1 MHESSSQTK
10 VDAGEESDMSSV
22 YDAPPKR
29 KKSES
34 SKGEEKEKKE
44 KVSLPRLP

>member
-1 MHESSSQTK
+1 
-10 VDAGEESDMSSV
+10 MSSV

-34 SKGEEKEKKE
+34 SKGEEKKE
-44 KVSLPRLP
+44 KVSLFERE

>member
-1 MHESSSQTK
+1 
-10 VDAGEESDMSSV
+10 MSSV

-34 SKGEEKEKKE
+34 TKGEEKKE
-44 KVSLPRLP
+44 KVSPSYCDGADDSVRRKMLMKV